1 MNGRFRFKDKTHYS
15 KDVSEV
21 YSKWYNSLS
30 KTKKRGLAGYNDG
43 FKLGLTKKQLKLE
56 KRRRNYSS
64 I

>member
-30 KTKKRGLAGYNDG
+30 KTKKKSLSEYNDG
-43 FKLGLTKKQLKLE
+43 FKSGLTKKQLKLE
-56 KRRRNYSS
+56 QKRRKYSS